1 MNTYGFTLVREQHLT
16 EVGGVAKL
24 WRHDVTGAELLSIV
38 NADEN
43 KCFGVSFRTPPEDST
58 GVAHIL
64 EHSVLCGSERYPV
77 KEPFVELLKGSLQ
90 TFLNAFTY
98 PDKTCYPVASVNG
111 KDFENLVNVYLDAV
125 FFPRISESIFQ
136 QEGWHVESDEDDPQN
151 GPLSYKGV
159 VFNEMKGVYS
169 SPDSVLAEASQQSIF
184 PDNTYSLDSGGA
196 PEAILKLTY
205 DGFKLF
211 HTTHYHPSNARFFF
225 WGDFPEETRFALL
238 APYLSRFERRAAAP
252 EIPLQKP
259 LELPRHIEVAFAA
272 EQGER
277 RGHITLNWLLCDTAD
292 EEEITCL
299 DILDHILLALPGSP
313 LRKALIESGLGEDIA
328 GGGLE
333 TDLRQSFYSVGL
345 RSIDPENARDV
356 ELCVMDTLG
365 ALAEEG
371 VPADAIEAALNS
383 VEFSLRENNTG
394 SFPRGLSAM
403 LASLTTWLHNGDP
416 LQPLAWEKPLA
427 TIKNRLKSGE
437 KVFENAIR
445 RWFLENSHQSTVL
458 LLPDATLAERREAD
472 ETARLLKLQKAL
484 SADER
489 AALAVA
495 SKRLRESQQA
505 PDSPE
510 ALATIPSL
518 TLADLPRKGTSIH
531 TELAKAGNCDV
542 LLHDLDTTGVLY
554 GQLLFPLNAV
564 PQDLLPLLSLYSRG
578 LTEMGTTHHDF
589 VDLGTLMASRTGGLG
604 LYPAFQTHENGTTLA
619 HLVLSGKA
627 TLPRAAD
634 LFEIMSEI
642 LLEPAFDNAERF
654 TQMLLEER
662 ARMEQ
667 SLVPGGHRVVS
678 GRLSARHDLTAYL
691 GELTGGVSY
700 LEALRS
706 LADRCSNDWASVR
719 ADLERLHS
727 LIIRRDNAIFNFTAN
742 APALKSA
749 TGLAEALA
757 SRLPSGVQPAAMWA
771 SAPLPR
777 NEALLA
783 PAQVNYVGQTCNLYK
798 VGYNWHN
805 SAQVISRHLRMAW
818 LWDQV
823 RVQGGAYGA
832 FCSLDR
838 ISGGFSQVSYRDPNI
853 EKTLNVYDASA
864 RYLRELAL
872 TPRDL
877 TLAVVGALGDI
888 DSYQLPDA
896 KGRTALRRH
905 LAGITDEKRQQ
916 LREEV
921 LDTTPEHFRTFAA
934 FLTEAGKQ
942 LDICALGGAALEA
955 VATARSWEIKK
966 LL

>member
-1 MNTYGFTLVREQHLT
+1 MNTYGFTLIRDQHLT

-24 WRHDVTGAELLSIV
+24 WRHEATGAELLSVV
-38 NADEN
+38 NDDEN

-64 EHSVLCGSERYPV
+64 EHSVLCGSERFPV

-98 PDKTCYPVASVNG
+98 PDKTCYPVASVNA

-169 SPDSVLAEASQQSIF
+169 SPDSVLSEASQQALF
-184 PDNTYSLDSGGA
+184 PDNTYSLDSGGQ

-205 DGFKLF
+205 DGFKRF
-211 HTTHYHPSNARFFF
+211 HSTHYHPTNARFFF
-225 WGDFPEETRFALL
+225 WGDFPEEARFALM
-238 APYLSRFERRAAAP
+238 APYLARFERRAPAP
-252 EIPLQKP
+252 EIPLQKK
-259 LELPRHIEVAFAA
+259 LDLPRQIEVAFAA
-272 EQGER
+272 DEGER
-277 RGHITLNWLLCDTAD
+277 RGHITLNWLLCETAD
-292 EEEITCL
+292 DEELTCL
-299 DILDHILLALPGSP
+299 DILDHILLGLPGSP

-333 TDLRQSFYSVGL
+333 TDLRQSYFSVGL
-345 RSIDPENARDV
+345 RSIDPEKARDV
-356 ELCVMDTLG
+356 ELCIMDTLG

-371 VPADAIEAALNS
+371 VPAEAIEAALNS
-383 VEFSLRENNTG
+383 VEFTLRENNTG

-403 LASLTTWLHNGDP
+403 LSSLTTWLHNGDP
-416 LQPLAWEKPLA
+416 LEPLAWEKPLA
-427 TIKNRLKSGE
+427 SVKKRLASGE
-437 KVFENAIR
+437 KIFETAIT
-445 RWFLENSHQSTVL
+445 RWFLDNTHQATVL
-458 LLPDATLAERREAD
+458 LLPDSRLAERREAD
-472 ETARLLKLQKAL
+472 ETARLARLQQAL
-484 SADER
+484 TPAER
-489 AALAVA
+489 AALAEA
-495 SKRLRESQQA
+495 SRRLRELQQA

-510 ALATIPSL
+510 ALATIPCL
-518 TLADLPRKGTSIH
+518 THADLPRQGSTIPTAFGKI
-531 TELAKAGNCDV
+531 GNCDA

-554 GQLLFPLNAV
+554 SQMLFPLSAV

-578 LTEMGTTHHDF
+578 LTEMGTARHDF
-589 VDLGTLMASRTGGLG
+589 VDLGTLMASKTGGLG
-604 LYPAFQTHENGTTLA
+604 LYPTFQTHESGAPLA

-627 TLPRAAD
+627 TLPHAAD
-634 LFEIMSEI
+634 IFEIFSEI

-662 ARMEQ
+662 ARLEQ

-678 GRLSARHDLTAYL
+678 GRLSARHGLTGYL
-691 GELTGGVSY
+691 AELTGGVAY
-700 LEALRS
+700 LDALRG
-706 LADRCSNDWASVR
+706 LAERVRTDWPSVR
-719 ADLERLHS
+719 ADLARLHG
-727 LIIRRDNAIFNFTAN
+727 LIIRRDNALFNFTAN
-742 APALKSA
+742 APALTTA
-749 TGLAEALA
+749 TALAESLVN
-757 SRLPSGVQPAAMWA
+757 RLPSSAVPAAVWTA
-771 SAPLPR
+771 AALPQA
-777 NEALLA
+777 EALLA

-798 VGYNWHN
+798 VGYTWHN

-838 ISGGFSQVSYRDPNI
+838 ISGGFSQVSYRDPNV
-853 EKTLNVYDASA
+853 EKTLAIYDASA
-864 RYLRELAL
+864 KYLHDLSL
-872 TPRDL
+872 SPRDL

-888 DSYQLPDA
+888 DAYQLPDA

-905 LAGITDEKRQQ
+905 LAGITDDMRQH
-916 LREEV
+916 LREEA
-921 LDTTPEHFRTFAA
+921 LDTTPAHFRTFAA
-934 FLTEAGKQ
+934 FLAEAGKRT
-942 LDICALGGAALEA
+942 DICALGGAALES
-955 VATARSWEIKK
+955 VAAARSWDIKK